1 MSTASDGVHLISR
14 RFAMTTGAHAVR
26 FGRVAPTIPVTNIL
40 TAVLFYTQK
49 LGFKKIFE
57 NGKPVGFVIL
67 KKDDAE
73 IHLTLKPNHHASDR
87 NVLHLLVSDAQVLY
101 QALDEAGVHIVKGM
115 RDAEYGLRDFVI
127 ADPDGNRLDIG
138 QIL

>member
-1 MSTASDGVHLISR
+1 
-14 RFAMTTGAHAVR
+14 MTTSVPAVR
-26 FGRVAPTIPVTNIL
+26 FGRVAPTVPVTHIP
-40 TAVLFYTQK
+40 TAVSFYTQK
-49 LGFKKIFE
+49 LGFKKVFE
-57 NGKPVGFVIL
+57 NGEPVGFVIL

-73 IHLTLKPNHHASDR
+73 IHLTLMPNHKASDR
-87 NVLHLLVSDAQVLY
+87 NLLHMLVSDAQVFY
-101 QALDEAGVHIVKGM
+101 NALDEAGVRIVKGV